1 MAEQPVRPWTN
12 AEIADIMDR
21 IGDLVEV
28 SEKEGPFQVRAY
40 HRAADNI
47 RHLDGDIVRIWQE
60 GALEDIPGV
69 GKAIAKKIDELM
81 RTGHLRFLEELEKEV
96 PPGVLDMLGV
106 PGIGPKRARM
116 FWKKLGITSVEE
128 LKKAA
133 ESGKLRTLP
142 GMGAKSERKIL
153 EGIALLQSI
162 PDRIPLGEARP
173 LAERIIEELERL
185 GPEIVEKISL
195 AGSARRWRETV
206 GDLDILVA
214 STNPQP
220 VMDEFVSLPEVSEVM
235 LKGETK
241 TSVRLHNGLQVD
253 LRVLEPERWGTGLQY
268 FTGSRAHNIAL
279 RNLALEQGWSLSEY
293 ALKRVDTGEEKLCS
307 TEEEVY
313 ETLGLPWITPELRE
327 DRGEIKAALEGS
339 LPHLVDLSDLKG
351 DLHSHTTWSD
361 GSYSIEQMAEAAR
374 DRGFSYHAITDHSTG
389 LGVVQGVDG
398 DRLEA
403 QRRIVDG
410 LNKKWK
416 DFRLLLGV
424 EVEVM
429 ADGSLALP
437 DEVLARLDVVIAA
450 VHSGLNQERETLTE
464 RAILALRNPN
474 VDILAHPTGRLL
486 GRRKGG
492 NFDMEAILQEAARL
506 GKAIEV
512 NSSPWRL
519 DLNDVFVRRAMEL
532 GVKISINSDAHKVSG
547 LDDLLY
553 GVKTARRGWA
563 EPENVINTW
572 PLERLL
578 DWLKRHDQ
586 T

>member
-12 AEIADIMDR
+12 SEIADIFDR
-21 IGDLVEV
+21 IGDLVEI

-60 GALEDIPGV
+60 GALEEIPGV

-81 RTGHLRFLEELEKEV
+81 RTGRLHFLEELEKEV
-96 PPGVLDMLGV
+96 PPGVLDMLQIPGV
-106 PGIGPKRARM
+106 GPKKARL
-116 FWKKLGITSVEE
+116 FWKSLGITSIEE

-133 ESGKLRTLP
+133 EAGKLRTLP
-142 GMGAKSERKIL
+142 GMGAKSEAKIL
-153 EGIALLQSI
+153 EGIAILQSL

-173 LAERIIEELERL
+173 LAERMIEQLRELDE
-185 GPEIVEKISL
+185 EVVEKISL

-214 STNPQP
+214 STMPGP
-220 VMDEFVSLPEVSEVM
+220 VMDKFSSLPEVAEVM

-253 LRVLEPERWGTGLQY
+253 LRVLEPKRWGTGLQY
-268 FTGSRAHNIAL
+268 FTGSKAHNIAL
-279 RNLALEQGWSLSEY
+279 RNLALDQGWSLSEY
-293 ALKRVDTGEEKLCS
+293 ALKRVDTGQEKLCP

-313 ETLGLPWITPELRE
+313 ETLGLPWIPPELRE
-327 DRGEIKAALEGS
+327 DRGEIKAAMEGK
-339 LPHLVDLSDLKG
+339 LPRLLKLSDLRG

-361 GSYSIEQMAEAAR
+361 GSHTIEQMAEAAR
-374 DRGFSYHAITDHSTG
+374 SRGFSYLAITDHSTG
-389 LGVVQGVDG
+389 LGVVSGVG
-398 DRLEA
+398 ESELEE
-403 QRRIVDG
+403 QRRIVDE
-410 LNKKWK
+410 LNSRWS

-429 ADGSLALP
+429 ADGSLALS
-437 DEVLARLDVVIAA
+437 DEVLSRLDVVIAA
-450 VHSGLNQERETLTE
+450 VHSGLNQDRDTLTG
-464 RAILALRNPN
+464 RAISALRNPH

-486 GRRKGG
+486 GKRKGG
-492 NFDMEAILQEAARL
+492 DFDMEAIFREAAKL
-506 GKAIEV
+506 GKVIEV

-519 DLNDVFVRRAMEL
+519 DLNDVLVRRAVEL
-532 GVKISINSDAHKVSG
+532 GVKISIDSDAHKPSG
-547 LDDLLY
+547 FDDLIY
-553 GVKTARRGWA
+553 GVKTARRGWV

-572 PLERLL
+572 PLDRVIAWLER
-578 DWLKRHDQ
+578 RG
-586 T
+586 